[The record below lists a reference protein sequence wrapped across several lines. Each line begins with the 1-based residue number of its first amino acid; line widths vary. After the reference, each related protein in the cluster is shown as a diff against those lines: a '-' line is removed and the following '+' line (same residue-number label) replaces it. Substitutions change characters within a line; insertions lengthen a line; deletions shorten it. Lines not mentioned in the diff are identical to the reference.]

1 MTIPRKIRTL
11 GSRLGVRNTTQFL
24 PQVWRSG
31 SSASGLTTISVISM
45 RFPASAMATTL
56 CIGHNFVT
64 NPRVR
69 QIYSTVDYDAQPSDM
84 TQIKAFFTAFAK
96 SIRGAGYKVGCYGS
110 GYTCNQL
117 LAAKLIDYTWIT
129 CSSGFRDSKTVI
141 QQGTYDIWQ
150 VFGLC
155 DQIYQGLSIDWD
167 AANPMRNGDW
177 GQIILESSEQSPP
190 RPARACGR
198 IVFED

>member
-1 MTIPRKIRTL
+1 
-11 GSRLGVRNTTQFL
+11 
-24 PQVWRSG
+24 
-31 SSASGLTTISVISM
+31 
-45 RFPASAMATTL
+45 
-56 CIGHNFVT
+56 
-64 NPRVR
+64 
-69 QIYSTVDYDAQPSDM
+69 STVRYDSNQGVLYCFC
-84 TQIKAFFTAFAK
+84 Q
-96 SIRGAGYKVGCYGS
+96 GAGYKVGCYGS

-129 CSSGFRDSKTVI
+129 CSSAFRDSKTVI

-167 AANPMRNGDW
+167 AANPVRNGDW
-177 GQIILESSEQSPP
+177 GQIILETSEQSPP

>member
-1 MTIPRKIRTL
+1 LAELDATRST
-11 GSRLGVRNTTQFL
+11 GSKLLV
-24 PQVWRSG
+24 
-31 SSASGLTTISVISM
+31 ASGAPGAVKTKTHFPFAISGKRDGDYSVH
-45 RFPASAMATTL
+45 RAQLRNQPKGTA
-56 CIGHNFVT
+56 
-64 NPRVR
+64 
-69 QIYSTVDYDAQPSDM
+69 IYSAVDYDAQPSDM

-155 DQIYQGLSIDWD
+155 DAVNRLGC
-167 AANPMRNGDW
+167 R
-177 GQIILESSEQSPP
+177 
-190 RPARACGR
+190 
-198 IVFED
+198 